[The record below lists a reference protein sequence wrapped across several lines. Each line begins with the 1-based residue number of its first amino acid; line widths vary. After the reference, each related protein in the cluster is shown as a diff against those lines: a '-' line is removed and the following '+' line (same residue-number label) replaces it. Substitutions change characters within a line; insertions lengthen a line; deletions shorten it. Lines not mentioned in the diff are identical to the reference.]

1 MGKTCKKKNGL
12 SNFLKMQQRTLKH
25 NAQLKKKSFFSLKMW
40 KTVIQGQNHTK
51 HKVEPSL
58 NLDFFYFS

>member
-1 MGKTCKKKNGL
+1 
-12 SNFLKMQQRTLKH
+12 MQQRTLKH

>member
-1 MGKTCKKKNGL
+1 
-12 SNFLKMQQRTLKH
+12 MQQRTLKH

-58 NLDFFYFS
+58 NLDFFYFSWKRGKETIESWNRLKP